1 MSKHKS
7 VDGQLRQ
14 LNKSYSQL
22 KASQKDRISNWMYE
36 AYKRQTNE
44 GLSDEEALQYVF
56 EKIDSAEIWIP
67 DYEIEKRYISKKNQF
82 KKRLAGENV
91 PQHIFEME
99 SSLDKAIRK
108 MDELERQ
115 MDEYKAFQPEIRR
128 LEEYYASQQWK
139 DDFAMD
145 EKGEFPDG
153 LKRGVLSEDGIYNVL
168 ERNRALLDRIR
179 EES

>member
-1 MSKHKS
+1 MSKHKE

-36 AYKRQTNE
+36 AYKRQATD
-44 GLSDEEALQYVF
+44 GMSDEEALQYVF
-56 EKIDSAEIWIP
+56 EKIESAEIWIP
-67 DYEIEKRYISKKNQF
+67 DYEIEKRYVSKKNHF
-82 KKRLAGENV
+82 KKRMAGENV

-99 SSLDKAIRK
+99 SILEKATGK

-115 MDEYKAFQPEIRR
+115 MAEYEAFQSEIRK
-128 LEEYYASQQWK
+128 LEEYYSSQQWK

-145 EKGEFPDG
+145 EKGEFPED

-168 ERNRALLDRIR
+168 ERNQELLDRIR
-179 EES
+179 EE

>member
-1 MSKHKS
+1 MSKHKE

-36 AYKRQTNE
+36 AYKRQMTDE
-44 GLSDEEALQYVF
+44 LSDEEALQYVF
-56 EKIDSAEIWIP
+56 EKVESAEIWIP
-67 DYEIEKRYISKKNQF
+67 DHEIEKRYVSKKSHF

-91 PQHIFEME
+91 PQHIIEME
-99 SSLDKAIRK
+99 SILDKATEK

-115 MDEYKAFQPEIRR
+115 MAEYEAFQSEIRK

-145 EKGEFPDG
+145 ERGEFPEG
-153 LKRGVLSEDGIYNVL
+153 LKRGVLSEDGIYNML
-168 ERNRALLDRIR
+168 ERNQELLNRIR
-179 EES
+179 EE